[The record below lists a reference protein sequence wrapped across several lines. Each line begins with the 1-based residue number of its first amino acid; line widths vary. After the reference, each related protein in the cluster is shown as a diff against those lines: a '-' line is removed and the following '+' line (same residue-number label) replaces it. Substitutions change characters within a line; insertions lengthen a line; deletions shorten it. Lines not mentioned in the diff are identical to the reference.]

1 MQRLW
6 RWIAALVGLA
16 ALLLALG
23 IGAFRLAI
31 DLLPGYQQRVVDR
44 VHEATGL
51 TLQFDSVYAR
61 ISRYGPEV
69 VFRGA
74 RVLPETGDEPL
85 VTAASGRVS
94 LSIPRSLWYRR
105 LEVGRVSFVRPRLSF
120 VITSDGHIRLVG
132 QSALQR
138 RDEEHAPMT
147 LDRLPRGHYAVD
159 DATLDV
165 LDLRARQ
172 GRFQLTGANVD
183 VRRKG
188 DEITVVGRVE
198 LPGHLGS
205 FIDFEGQANGD
216 LADTAKVAWRAH
228 VDARDL
234 DLEQWAATLPDS
246 FRVPAAGHGSIRV
259 SARGAGREVTSL
271 RVQPALADLRLAG
284 STEEFTRVAGDIRVQ
299 RDATTVSLEAAGF
312 ELSRAGRPWRPTSV
326 EARLTRKDGRIAAVA
341 ARADYLRIEN
351 LAVLA
356 AALPQGAL
364 RERIATLA
372 PRGELFGLNLA
383 VTDVGGHRLPDI
395 TGRLRFTDIGF
406 GPLGK
411 AAGISGFD
419 GDIEGRGAGGIVN
432 LATRDAT
439 IDWPQQWRAPAPVVR
454 GDGRIEWQRFG
465 DGVRIWLDD
474 AFADSGHGSARGK
487 VRMLLRPGELPLMD
501 VSATATDFDVTQLWR
516 YLQTGRLSPAA
527 IRWLDA
533 AFRAGRVTQAR
544 VSITGPTRGFPYR
557 EGQGEFRASGHAAGV
572 TLFYAP
578 GWPEL
583 RGIDSDFTFDGPAL
597 HAVASRGSIGGV
609 AFTAAEINSGDLR
622 NAVFAA
628 RGTHRDG
635 RGSRHPHAAGHA
647 ARTLLWRRFLPTSR
661 PRARRELNSRCSCRS
676 RISSAASSP

>member
-6 RWIAALVGLA
+6 RWVAALVGLA

-61 ISRYGPEV
+61 IGRYGPEV

-165 LDLRARQ
+165 LDLRSRQ
-172 GRFQLTGANVD
+172 GRFQLTGADID

-188 DEITVVGRVE
+188 NEITVVGRVE

-216 LADTAKVAWRAH
+216 LEDTAKVAWRAH

-246 FRVPAAGHGSIRV
+246 FRVPVAGHGSIRV
-259 SARGAGREVTSL
+259 SARGAGREVMSL

-364 RERIATLA
+364 RERIAILA
-372 PRGELFGLNLA
+372 PRGELIGLNLA
-383 VTDVGGHRLPDI
+383 VTDLGAHRIPDI
-395 TGRLRFTDIGF
+395 TGQLRFTDIGF

-465 DGVRIWLDD
+465 EWRAHLARRRVRGQRPRQRARQGPD
-474 AFADSGHGSARGK
+474 AAPAWRVAAHGCQRDGHGFRRDPALALPADRSTEPGVDPLAGRGLS
-487 VRMLLRPGELPLMD
+487 RGPRDAGQGLHYRPDTRIP
-501 VSATATDFDVTQLWR
+501 VSR
-516 YLQTGRLSPAA
+516 GTGR
-527 IRWLDA
+527 
-533 AFRAGRVTQAR
+533 
-544 VSITGPTRGFPYR
+544 VSR
-557 EGQGEFRASGHAAGV
+557 E
-572 TLFYAP
+572 
-578 GWPEL
+578 
-583 RGIDSDFTFDGPAL
+583 
-597 HAVASRGSIGGV
+597 
-609 AFTAAEINSGDLR
+609 
-622 NAVFAA
+622 
-628 RGTHRDG
+628 
-635 RGSRHPHAAGHA
+635 
-647 ARTLLWRRFLPTSR
+647 R
-661 PRARRELNSRCSCRS
+661 PRGGRDPLLCARLAGTAGN
-676 RISSAASSP
+676 